1 MRRKS
6 AIGYLDSRGF
16 AALALYALVSI
27 ALFGRGVIGNFTDL
41 YLGHG
46 VDATFLMWAL
56 TWWPHAI
63 RHGLNPFLC
72 KLVWAP
78 EGFNLAWSGGLP
90 LAALAAAPLTAAAG
104 PVASYNTLCVI
115 APIAAAWA
123 AYLLCRRL
131 SGSHW
136 PALLGGYVFGFSPY
150 VLGQLADSH
159 LNLIL
164 VFPIP
169 LIALIALHG
178 LTQECRRVA
187 IVTMLA
193 AAFVAQFLFSIEL
206 ATTSAI
212 FGALTLL
219 VGWLYADDH
228 TRVLIKRF
236 VLTLAGAGGVA
247 SLALAPY
254 LYYIFQPGAPLSA
267 VNSPGGYSADLV
279 NLVIPTR
286 TAQVGLFPIF
296 QLITQRFPGNLGER
310 DAYLGLPLLMLVGH
324 FGWKYGSDFVARLL
338 VTMFAL
344 ILLCALGPR
353 LRLAGWTGFGLP
365 WKLAMHVP
373 LIKHAL
379 PGRFTSYAFLIV
391 AIITARWLAD
401 SGRRRTVRLGVAA
414 LIIASTLPDLNSRDW
429 VSPVRIPAFFADG
442 LYRQQ
447 LRPGET
453 IVALP
458 FGIAG
463 GTMLWQAASRMY
475 FPMAGGYTGIT
486 PREFERWPV
495 VRALMTHTYLAD
507 TSAQLIAFMAAH
519 AARLVVVDDADQ
531 KFWASALA
539 PIDPAPRA
547 VGGVWLYRANAAA
560 LDQYRDVSALAIE
573 RRDADARFAAE
584 LAAARDYLAAG
595 YRPAALTPLRAQ
607 QLGLLPPNWVTDPDV
622 RTGNGLYL
630 GPWRDDRVAVGIV
643 GSYDALQPL
652 IARYQGRAVN
662 VYFPFPKELNGS
674 PQGDTFMRLLVMVF
688 DRATLIN
695 LTPRDQPV
703 TAVKPHSG

>member
-16 AALALYALVSI
+16 AALALYALASI
-27 ALFGRGVIGNFTDL
+27 GLFGRTLSGNFTDL

-46 VDATFLMWAL
+46 VDATFVMWAL
-56 TWWPHAI
+56 VWWPHAI
-63 RHGLNPFLC
+63 HHALNPFLC
-72 KLVWAP
+72 RLVWGP

-90 LAALAAAPLTAAAG
+90 LAALAAAPLTAVAG
-104 PVASYNTLCVI
+104 PVGSYNTLCVI
-115 APIAAAWA
+115 APIAAAWS
-123 AYLLCRRL
+123 AYFLCRHL

-136 PALLGGYVFGFSPY
+136 PALLGGYLFGFSPY
-150 VLGQLADSH
+150 LLGQLADGH
-159 LNLIL
+159 LNLIF
-164 VFPIP
+164 VFPAP

-178 LTQECRRVA
+178 LAKERLHA
-187 IVTMLA
+187 SIVLMLA
-193 AAFVAQFLFSIEL
+193 AAFVVQFLFSIEL
-206 ATTSAI
+206 AMTLVI
-212 FGALTLL
+212 FGGVTLVL
-219 VGWLYADDH
+219 GWLYADKD
-228 TRVLIKRF
+228 RRGAIKRF
-236 VLTLAGAGGVA
+236 TLTLVRAGGVA
-247 SLALAPY
+247 IVVLSPY
-254 LYYIFQPGAPLSA
+254 LYYLFQPGAPLSA
-267 VNSPGGYSADLV
+267 VNSPGGYSADLA

-286 TAQVGLFPIF
+286 TAQLGLLPIF

-310 DAYLGLPLLMLVGH
+310 DAYLGLPLLMLAGH
-324 FGWKYGSDFVARLL
+324 FGWKYRNDFVARLL
-338 VTMFAL
+338 VTMFAI

-379 PGRFTSYAFLIV
+379 PGRFMSYAFLIT
-391 AIITARWLAD
+391 AISAALWLAD
-401 SGRRRTVRLGVAA
+401 SDRRRPIRLGVAA
-414 LIIASTLPDLNSRDW
+414 LIIVSTLPDLNSRDW
-429 VSPVRIPAFFADG
+429 VSPVRIPAFFTGG

-447 LRPGET
+447 LLPDQT
-453 IVALP
+453 VVALP

-463 GTMLWQAASRMY
+463 GTMLWQASTRMY
-475 FPMAGGYTGIT
+475 FGMAGGYTGIT

-519 AARLVVVDDADQ
+519 DARVVVVDDADQ

-573 RRDADARFAAE
+573 RREADARFAAE

-595 YRPAALTPLRAQ
+595 YTPAALTPLRAQ

-630 GPWRDDRVAVGIV
+630 GPWRDGRVAVGIV

-652 IARYQGRAVN
+652 IARYQARAVN
-662 VYFPFPKELNGS
+662 VYFPFPKELTGS
-674 PQGDTFMRLLVMVF
+674 PPGDTFMRLLVMVF
-688 DRATLIN
+688 EPGA
-695 LTPRDQPV
+695 LTAAAADQP
-703 TAVKPHSG
+703 PR